1 MAWYDPLVIPW
12 RDLSKQGVSPG
23 QLKAD
28 LAAMVL
34 ANKGL
39 GDVAQPAADAPLYM
53 AAADGL
59 VYPGSLGPRLS
70 LASGVLSVVHGAGS
84 GLLQDNTA
92 FALRIWNDAGTLKH
106 AIGAYNAP
114 ATASSWAGKISGAS
128 ASYTATPTGADA
140 TTAMAAGGKIS
151 ATNTNRFILN
161 TAQQTTGLMFLDC
174 VLGPTA
180 PVTTA
185 MRCSVIPQSRAVW
198 DDTLSTPA
206 AVTLIRPEIAVW
218 INTGGSTWTTWA
230 LNTTNIPAG
239 ATLQINCKGY
249 LV

>member
-1 MAWYDPLVIPW
+1 MRTI
-12 RDLSKQGVSPG
+12 
-23 QLKAD
+23 
-28 LAAMVL
+28 LALIIVL
-34 ANKGL
+34 ALAG
-39 GDVAQPAADAPLYM
+39 VASAETLVGRCTAGADQAAIYIGADTVTAVPAT
-53 AAADGL
+53 DGL
-59 VYPGSLGPRLS
+59 VYPGSLGPRLA

-92 FALRIWNDAGTLKH
+92 FALRIYNNAGTLQH
-106 AIGAYNAP
+106 SIGAYNAP

-128 ASYTATPTGADA
+128 PSYTTTPTGTDA
-140 TTAMAAGGKIS
+140 STAMSAGGKIS

-161 TAQQTTGLMFLDC
+161 TAQQTTGLVFLDC

-180 PVTTA
+180 PVTTS
-185 MRCSVIPQSRAVW
+185 MRCSVVMQSRAVW
-198 DDTLSTPA
+198 NGSE

-218 INTGGSTWTTWA
+218 NNTGGTTWAAWA